1 MAHLKMKRSSLPA
14 ATGQVMLK
22 KQVQNLILRVVDL
35 YTFFG
40 GFVLCQLSQTG
51 IMFPRTPFWG
61 GLALVTGDILSS
73 I

>member
-1 MAHLKMKRSSLPA
+1 
-14 ATGQVMLK
+14 MLK

-61 GLALVTGDILSS
+61 GLALATGDILSS